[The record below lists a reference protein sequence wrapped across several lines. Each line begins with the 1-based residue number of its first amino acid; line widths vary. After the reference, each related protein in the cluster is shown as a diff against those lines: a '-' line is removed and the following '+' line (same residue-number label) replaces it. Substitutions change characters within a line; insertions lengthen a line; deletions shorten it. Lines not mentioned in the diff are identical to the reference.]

1 MDEYKLLSKSESN
14 VCNLRECI
22 SLNTFSWENL
32 TDVYGMQFTHYQLI
46 VHWVPSSKVH
56 IQSQVNVQDIV
67 QHSAFL
73 PIVVITKFFVFI
85 NMLRMVGGKDILYY
99 ARLIAFMTYFFCVFL
114 NIQIYYIIHI
124 LETDRNRVWTFAYTR
139 VHGHRTITARAL
151 Y

>member
-99 ARLIAFMTYFFCVFL
+99 ARLIAFMTYLSTPSIAGVL
-114 NIQIYYIIHI
+114 LDLQTWPPPPPPPPPPEQI
-124 LETDRNRVWTFAYTR
+124 ET
-139 VHGHRTITARAL
+139 
-151 Y
+151 